1 MSTLA
6 LEFND
11 VDALFNNDSLSDNF
25 TGVAIRFVVKGVKA
39 IFLGVQRGWGLL

>member
-25 TGVAIRFVVKGVKA
+25 TGVAMPCNICIAFSEA
-39 IFLGVQRGWGLL
+39 F

>member
-25 TGVAIRFVVKGVKA
+25 TGVAMLCNICIDFSEA
-39 IFLGVQRGWGLL
+39 F